1 MGADRG
7 GHRGG
12 LPLGVGL
19 ADQIT
24 SSYKAKAHHYDPCY
38 LGCLALRKN
47 LSEIIFAKKREPK
60 NPVPGPFSAQIRKV
74 EARLGKLGKFI
85 RKIRKKIGSL
95 GKFGG
100 EIRKVGGET

>member
-7 GHRGG
+7 GDRGG

-19 ADQIT
+19 TYQIT
-24 SSYKAKAHHYDPCY
+24 SSHKAKAHNYDPCY

-74 EARLGKLGKFI
+74 EARLGKLAK
-85 RKIRKKIGSL
+85 L
-95 GKFGG
+95 
-100 EIRKVGGET
+100 RKVEIN